1 MITRIRKTKVS
12 LLAALLLAM
21 SAASVAGEQ
30 ERAELAQLAKEVA
43 FLMQRAGEIQSVAN
57 THPQDQIAFRYDDL
71 IRDLGKIKEGLSDYI
86 GAELRD
92 GNPITP
98 LDGRYR

>member
-1 MITRIRKTKVS
+1 MLTRIRKTPVS
-12 LLAALLLAM
+12 LLTALLLSM
-21 SAASVAGEQ
+21 STVTMAGEL
-30 ERAELAQLAKEVA
+30 ERSELAQLAKEVQ
-43 FLMQRAGEIQSVAN
+43 FLMQRAGEIQSEAN
-57 THPQDQIAFRYDDL
+57 THPPDQIAFRYDDL